1 MEWKD
6 VIPVLAGGLVI
17 LLVALVVKPA
27 LLGEPIGSGSPGA
40 TSFSAPPVYAP
51 PTPSPTATPY
61 PEDGPA
67 YTRTF
72 RWTAIDGG
80 VRTTEVRVPE
90 ALFLERRETPRITDR
105 LAWGRYALA
114 DADRPILEDL
124 ARRIAPPAANPEEQ
138 YFRLMD
144 LVFFVQQIPYVP
156 DNSTDSYIEGVLPR
170 HARQVAGG
178 VEYQKYP
185 VETLVDGKGDCED
198 AAILMSGLLDALG
211 YDTVLLEYRGD
222 SNHGIEGHMALGIR
236 MDEFNPYYA
245 KYTPKYFEYGGKH
258 YYYIEGTGYLT
269 VPSGNRTSWGKPF
282 PIGDADGTKMQAVIS
297 RTPEIIPLHH
307 IPAPAEYRIRP
318 VRLPA
323 RGV

>member
-17 LLVALVVKPA
+17 LVVALVVKPA
-27 LLGEPIGSGSPGA
+27 LLGEPIGSPGPVP
-40 TSFSAPPVYAP
+40 TPVPPVYVP
-51 PTPSPTATPY
+51 PPPSPTATPY

-67 YTRTF
+67 SIRTL
-72 RWTAIDGG
+72 RWTSIDGG

-90 ALFLERRETPRITDR
+90 ALFLERRETPRIADR

-114 DADRPILEDL
+114 DADRPVLEDL

-156 DNSTDSYIEGVLPR
+156 DNNTDSYIEGVLPR
-170 HARQVAGG
+170 HARQVVGG

-185 VETLVDGKGDCED
+185 VEMLVDGKGDCED
-198 AAILMSGLLDALG
+198 AAILMGGLLDALG
-211 YDTVLLEYRGD
+211 YDTVLLGYSD
-222 SNHGIEGHMALGIR
+222 HMALGIR
-236 MDEFNPYYA
+236 MEGFNPYYA
-245 KYTPKYFEYGGKH
+245 KYTPKYFTYKGKH
-258 YYYIEGTGYLT
+258 YYYVEGTAFTRKNLST
-269 VPSGNRTSWGKPF
+269 TSPVFQGSPF
-282 PIGDADGTKMQAVIS
+282 PIGNTQGSPIPSVKS
-297 RTPEIIPLHH
+297 ETPQIIPLRS
-307 IPAPAEYRIRP
+307 IPTPEDYQIHP

-323 RGV
+323 GGV